1 MLKKIIVLAGM
12 LIITVGFHN
21 TVFCE
26 EEIAVSVNGEKV
38 EFDQPPIVEN
48 GRTMIPFRAVLE
60 EMGLSVDWDSDT
72 KTVICTD
79 GEKMAVL
86 TVGSDEMTVG
96 DGGQEIFKMEGEGV
110 CIDGERVSIDAPAKI
125 VNGRTLVPIR
135 VIAESFGADV
145 IWNEESRTV
154 DINIETKVDESE
166 LEKACD
172 ELMEI
177 LTGIAESGAV
187 LDEGIADEFFS
198 IADELYELQTILD
211 ETYTQEN
218 VDKVTEM
225 VKEIKLR
232 VMDIVREADIN
243 INIDGVRI

>member
-12 LIITVGFHN
+12 ALITAGSLN
-21 TVFCE
+21 TVFCA
-26 EEIAVSVNGEKV
+26 EEIAVKVNGEKV
-38 EFDQPPIVEN
+38 EFDQSPIVEN
-48 GRTMIPFRAVLE
+48 GRTLIPFRAVLE
-60 EMGLSVDWDSDT
+60 EMGLSVDWDADT

-79 GEKMAVL
+79 GEKMGVL
-86 TVGSDEMTVG
+86 TVGSDEMTMG
-96 DGGQEIFKMEGEGV
+96 AEGQEIFKVNGGGV
-110 CIDGERVSIDAPAKI
+110 YIDGESVPIDAPAKI

-154 DINIETKVDESE
+154 EINIEMKVDESE

-177 LTGIAESGAV
+177 LTGIAESGVV
-187 LDEGIADEFFS
+187 LDEKIADEFFS
-198 IADELYELQTILD
+198 IADKLYEIQTLLD
-211 ETYTQEN
+211 EMEYTQEN
-218 VDKVTEM
+218 VDKVTDM

-243 INIDGVRI
+243 IDGTK